1 MSHSTAR
8 TSFAFLMVNL
18 AGIPFL
24 PAVTQADT
32 PPVQYTP
39 STTTVAL
46 LPVINIAKSK
56 HPDKDAQMQANQAKE
71 GNQAL
76 RQAFEGRGFKI
87 VDSNLITSAMQ
98 TNRVNPADQASWTSD
113 NLAAVGASVHADLVV
128 LMVIT
133 DTYQGFRRGFLVLGA
148 QREGKATTKL
158 WLVDVRSRTPV
169 IDCRT
174 AAGKVQETA
183 LMGWA
188 FGGMGTGG
196 SSFVLRAIDDATNKN
211 LEAFVKPYPL
221 TGLLSAPVPAAPATQ
236 SVAIIAQPVV
246 SARPDATISP
256 PPMIPPFHSLFTFAN
271 GAQTIGTMIS
281 FDGAVYTVN
290 TPKGMR
296 QFKAA
301 AIKSIQILPVSS
313 PVASMA
319 KH

>member
-1 MSHSTAR
+1 MSHSTVR
-8 TSFAFLMVNL
+8 TSFAFLMVTL

-24 PAVTQADT
+24 PPAAQADAE
-32 PPVQYTP
+32 PIQYVP
-39 STTTVAL
+39 SVTTVAL

-56 HPDKDAQMQANQAKE
+56 HPDKDAQMQANQTKE

-76 RQAFEGRGFKI
+76 RQVFEGRGFKI
-87 VDSNLITSAMQ
+87 ADPSLITVAMQ
-98 TNRVNPADQASWTSD
+98 TSPLNPADQASWTSD
-113 NLAAVGASVHADLVV
+113 NLAAIGNSVHADLVAF
-128 LMVIT
+128 MVIT

-158 WLVDVRSRTPV
+158 WLVDVRSRRPV

-174 AAGKVQETA
+174 AAGKAQETA
-183 LMGWA
+183 LKGWA
-188 FGGMGTGG
+188 LGGMGTGG
-196 SSFVLRAIDDATNKN
+196 SSFVLKAIDDATNKN

-221 TGLLSAPVPAAPATQ
+221 TGFLPAPVPAAPSMQ
-236 SVAIIAQPVV
+236 SAAITAKPVL
-246 SARPDATISP
+246 SARPDAALI
-256 PPMIPPFHSLFTFAN
+256 IPPVTFQSLFTFAN
-271 GAQTIGTMIS
+271 GAQTVGTMTG
-281 FDGAVYTVN
+281 FDGVVYAVN